1 MKILSLTIAALFL
14 AGTGAKAQGTSEQNM
29 LDDVYVSRPVLVQSI
44 ASFNCIAFQNGV
56 GWSETIGAGVEHYR
70 THINRVANKD
80 QLARDVFEAIEVMCP
95 EDVTKAY
102 RNYKAQQSI

>member
-44 ASFNCIAFQNGV
+44 AAFNCIAFQNGA
-56 GWSETIGAGVEHYR
+56 GWSETIEAGVEYYR
-70 THINRVANKD
+70 THINRVANRE
-80 QLARDVFEAIEVMCP
+80 QLASDVFDAVQSMCP

-102 RNYKAQQSI
+102 RIHKAQQSI

>member
-1 MKILSLTIAALFL
+1 MKLQLAALISAL
-14 AGTGAKAQGTSEQNM
+14 AITNPAYSQGTSEQNM